1 MEYISDMYMAATLL
15 AYGADLLEV
24 DRSNPSRQRF
34 KFGGEVE
41 QVFVIEPG
49 TKVPLRV
56 ENPTFDAVL
65 TYYTSQKLIFPPSF
79 VDALRRMKALIHN
92 N

>member
-41 QVFVIEPG
+41 QVFVI
-49 TKVPLRV
+49 
-56 ENPTFDAVL
+56 
-65 TYYTSQKLIFPPSF
+65 
-79 VDALRRMKALIHN
+79 
-92 N
+92 